1 MLDLDS
7 AAMAVIR
14 CPVTQTPV
22 HRGSPALLAALNEA
36 IAEKTLTNRIGIAV
50 GDPMDDV
57 LVNESGQIA
66 LAVRAGIIQLIAGEA
81 VEIPESI
88 R

>member
-1 MLDLDS
+1 MPELDS
-7 AAMAVIR
+7 NAMALIR
-14 CPVTQTPV
+14 CPVTRTPV
-22 HRGSPALLAALNEA
+22 RRGSPTLLAALNEA
-36 IAEKTLTNRIGIAV
+36 IAAKTLINRIGIAV

-66 LAVRAGIIQLIAGEA
+66 LAVRAGIIQLIADEA

-88 R
+88 L